1 MKKKLSNLLVLLSV
15 FPLFFV
21 SCEGSRPRRM
31 YDAVND
37 AQDYYEKTGDST
49 WLIFV
54 IIGLVVLGVL
64 YIKNQQGK

>member
-31 YDAVND
+31 IDTAKGAYDR
-37 AQDYYEKTGDST
+37 YEETGDST
-49 WLIFV
+49 ELILLF
-54 IIGLVVLGVL
+54 ILLIVLGVL
-64 YIKNQQGK
+64 WIKKQQGK